1 MAPILSSLKKSGLL
15 VLFLISLACS
25 KKKVDSENATVTATP
40 PSVSL
45 ENLQAKVVVSLT
57 EQEARELNIPLF
69 ETEMKKQDISITA
82 PGEVFAAPNYIAM
95 ISAPLEGRILGLP
108 VAEGQ
113 TVQKGQV
120 LLEMESLS
128 YGSLVGDYLQA
139 VAEENYQKNQLER
152 ITQLVSKG
160 INTESELEKIKADY
174 SRAKASNHAAY
185 AKLRAVGASDSEING
200 FSNEERINPVLKI
213 LCPINGIIDT
223 HQVELGKAVAT
234 NEQIATVINLEKIL
248 IRAYLTPEDGKL
260 VHPGDTVNIFHRLVE
275 EASMKAQVA
284 TINPGLDEM
293 NRSIVVN
300 ILLDNKNQW
309 FKPGD
314 NVRTIIQTQTQKDLL
329 AIPTDAISYNNDDP
343 VVFVSLGDQKYE
355 LRAIHIAEIR
365 DKLALVS
372 SGLSAGEKVA
382 IGQVFSLKA
391 LARFELISEE

>member
-25 KKKVDSENATVTATP
+25 NKKVDSENATVTATP

-223 HQVELGKAVAT
+223 HRVELGKAVAT